1 MSVSMPVWVPYSAIV
16 PEAAATYGI
25 DTTVSGSGSR
35 SERWRVASGQFAV
48 GLVITLVVPGC
59 TDADA
64 GHSSSSSSS
73 TTTVSSSVEFVARMD
88 ALMAAVNKVQDSS
101 AVVSVPAR
109 PTVVQHQRGVQTMII
124 RDEDAGAWAPGRY
137 RLVVRCAGEG
147 VLVAHFSLG
156 ERSVIRQLMDCA
168 AATRTDALEIELD
181 RVARN
186 SVVVVVPA
194 GESMA
199 AVGYQIQKVA

>member
-1 MSVSMPVWVPYSAIV
+1 VSHSTRLA
-16 PEAAATYGI
+16 
-25 DTTVSGSGSR
+25 
-35 SERWRVASGQFAV
+35 RWRVATGQLAL
-48 GLVITLVVPGC
+48 GLVMTLVVAGC
-59 TDADA
+59 TDPDA
-64 GHSSSSSSS
+64 GASRSSPSPTTRASSSAQ
-73 TTTVSSSVEFVARMD
+73 FAARMD
-88 ALMAAVNKVQDSS
+88 ALMATVDKVQDSS

-109 PTVVQHQRGVQTMII
+109 PTVVQRQRGVQTMII

-156 ERSVIRQLMDCA
+156 ERSVVRQLNGCE
-168 AATRTDALEIELD
+168 AATSTDALEVELD

-186 SVVVVVPA
+186 SVVVLVPA

-199 AVGYQIQKVA
+199 AVGYQIHKVG